1 MQNDPLLTADE
12 LAYIRSLLSDGEGA
26 RLAAS
31 NFLIDSNPQT
41 QALLA
46 ALGSRAQLSL
56 EAQIGS
62 QRLTFPLQVIED
74 EFQALHLKL
83 EAPRI
88 FEQGPVD
95 RPWRLHLNKPLALLD
110 EFGEATDLLVHEVS
124 PNGVL
129 LEVGGVVP
137 ARFELALPLPG
148 AKPVPLR
155 GRLVRK
161 VAQGLCAYRLL
172 HDDERSLKRLRT
184 FIFQQHRLQHP
195 QLHATPETVDDIA
208 G

>member
-1 MQNDPLLTADE
+1 MHKEPLLSADE
-12 LAYIRSLLSDGEGA
+12 LAYIRSLLGEADGA
-26 RLAAS
+26 RLDAS
-31 NFLIDSNPQT
+31 NFIIDSNPQT

-62 QRLTFPLQVIED
+62 QRLAFPLRLVED
-74 EFQALHLKL
+74 QFHALHLKL

-95 RPWRLHLNKPLALLD
+95 RPWRLHLNRPLALLD
-110 EFGEATDLLVHEVS
+110 ELGETSDLRVHELS

-129 LEVGGVVP
+129 LEVSGVAP

-148 AKPVPLR
+148 AKPIPLR
-155 GRLVRK
+155 GRLARK

-172 HDDERSLKRLRT
+172 HDDERTLKRLRT

-195 QLHATPETVDDIA
+195 QLHATAETTADTA
-208 G
+208 S

>member
-1 MQNDPLLTADE
+1 MQDDPLLTTDE
-12 LAYIRSLLSDGEGA
+12 LAYIRSLLDEGEGA
-26 RLAAS
+26 RLDAS
-31 NFLIDSNPQT
+31 NFLIDSSPQT

-56 EAQIGS
+56 EAQIGH
-62 QRLTFPLQVIED
+62 QRLTFPLQLVED

-95 RPWRLHLNKPLALLD
+95 RPWRLHLNKPVALLD
-110 EFGEATDLLVHEVS
+110 DLGEATDLRVHELS

-129 LEVGGVVP
+129 VEIAGVAP

-148 AKPVPLR
+148 AKPIPLR

-172 HDDERSLKRLRT
+172 HQNQRTLQRLHT

-195 QLHATPETVDDIA
+195 QLHATAPASV
-208 G
+208 